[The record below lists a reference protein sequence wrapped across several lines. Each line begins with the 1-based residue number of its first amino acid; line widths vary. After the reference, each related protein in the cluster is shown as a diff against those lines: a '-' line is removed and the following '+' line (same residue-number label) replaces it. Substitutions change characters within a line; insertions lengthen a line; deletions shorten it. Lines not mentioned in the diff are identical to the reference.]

1 MEESNL
7 DEVFYIVWRL
17 SAVRDQMEDGEV
29 RQNLRR
35 VEQQLFHWYVHSCN
49 CKIAKVRYVSKP

>member
-1 MEESNL
+1 MEEGDL

-35 VEQQLFHWYVHSCN
+35 VEQQLFLW
-49 CKIAKVRYVSKP
+49 